1 MGFYFMG
8 PIDVPSY
15 PPSRT
20 VRIYVPKRAPATD
33 RPVLFLFDGQNV
45 FDDAPSF
52 AGGWHADKAVERLA
66 KNVPPPIVVGIDHGG
81 PHRISE
87 LSPFAFG
94 RTAAGASGFVDWMCR
109 WLVPHLAHHFA
120 ATRDP
125 RKIVV
130 GGSSM
135 GGLGALYALA
145 ARPDT
150 FGGCIAMSPSLWV
163 GGRAI
168 FPWIDAHRFPEHARV
183 YLDAGEREPAGM
195 LRGAEAM
202 DKLLHKKG
210 VKQLH
215 FFADPRGTHSE
226 AAWRKRLVRALR
238 FQFGS
243 SKGLPY

>member
-1 MGFYFMG
+1 MGFFFMG

-15 PPSRT
+15 SPSRL
-20 VRIYVPKRAPATD
+20 VRIYVPKRAPASD
-33 RPVLFLFDGQNV
+33 RPLLLLFDGQNV
-45 FDDAPSF
+45 FDDKPSF
-52 AGGWHADKAVERLA
+52 AGGWHAHTAVEKLA
-66 KNVPPPIVVGIDHGG
+66 KNVPPPMVVGVDHGG
-81 PHRISE
+81 SRRIAE

-94 RTAAGASGFVDWMCR
+94 RTEAGAPGFVDWMCR

-120 ATRDP
+120 GTRDP

-135 GGLGALYALA
+135 GGLGAFYALA
-145 ARPDT
+145 SRPDT
-150 FGGCIAMSPSLWV
+150 FGGCIAMSPSFWV

-168 FPWIDAHRFPEHARV
+168 FPWVEHAHMNVNARV
-183 YLDAGEREPAGM
+183 YLDAGAREPAGM

-202 DKLLHKKG
+202 DKLLYKKG
-210 VKQLH
+210 LRNLH
-215 FFADPRGTHSE
+215 FFNDPRGAHAE
-226 AAWRKRLVRALR
+226 ASWRKRLLRAMR